1 MACRVDNDDDDD
13 DDVIDVY
20 LPLMLS
26 RQAAFRGHAPLLS
39 LHTLT
44 HGRAETFKKQ
54 KMILFSI

>member
-1 MACRVDNDDDDD
+1 MTCRVDNDDD

-44 HGRAETFKKQ
+44 HGRAEAFKKQ
-54 KMILFSI
+54 KLF